1 MSIRICS
8 VTVVPSALTEKQH
21 QYIMKLETG
30 MKPKTEKP
38 QVRLNISLTHV
49 KSADIEQALI
59 LY

>member
-1 MSIRICS
+1 MSIRICW

-30 MKPKTEKP
+30 MKPKTEP

-59 LY
+59 IY